1 MERKINVSRIA
12 FNVFNYL
19 FFILLIL
26 LCLYPLWYIFI
37 LSISTAEDVTIL
49 PRGVTLNNFIQV
61 FRIRGIYHA
70 FLVSV
75 LRTVVGT
82 LSTVMS
88 CTLLG
93 YLFSKREMPHRSFF
107 YRMFIVTMYVTG
119 GLIPTYLVM
128 NAYGL
133 LNTFAVY
140 ILPNVIS
147 PYYIMLIKTYVEQLP
162 SALEESARID
172 GASTMVV
179 FFRIIVPLSVPIIA
193 TISVYAA
200 VFQWNSWFDNHIY
213 TFNREELTTIQYMLY
228 TYLQRVEVL
237 MQQLEDAPTAGL
249 SSVNVLTPKGVRM
262 TVTMITVLPI
272 LFVYPF
278 MQRYFVKGIMLG
290 AVKG

>member
-1 MERKINVSRIA
+1 MERKANLPRIL
-12 FNVFNYL
+12 FNIFNYL

-37 LSISTAEDVTIL
+37 LSISSTDDVSILPKGVTI
-49 PRGVTLNNFIQV
+49 NNFVQV
-61 FRIRGIYHA
+61 FQIRGIYHA
-70 FLVSV
+70 FLISV

-82 LSTVMS
+82 LSTVMA

-93 YLFSKREMPHRSFF
+93 YLFSKRELPHRSFF

-147 PYYIMLIKTYVEQLP
+147 PYYIMLIKTYVEQMP
-162 SALEESARID
+162 SELEESARID

-179 FFRIIVPLSVPIIA
+179 FFRIIFPLAVPIVA

-213 TFNREELTTIQYMLY
+213 TFNREGLTTIQYMLY